1 MDISYAPYIPIPIP
15 TPASAAAAILVGR
28 LAAAERPPSVIV
40 SWSSWC
46 TPRNLC
52 IVLEGYMILMSSSS
66 FTANA
71 GTNQGYTRQ
80 SPL

>member
-1 MDISYAPYIPIPIP
+1 MDISYAPYIPIPVP
-15 TPASAAAAILVGR
+15 TAILVGR
-28 LAAAERPPSVIV
+28 LAAAERPPSVVV

-66 FTANA
+66 FTA

>member
-1 MDISYAPYIPIPIP
+1 MDISYAPYIPIHIP
-15 TPASAAAAILVGR
+15 TPAAAAILVGR

>member
-15 TPASAAAAILVGR
+15 TPAAAILVGR

-66 FTANA
+66 SSFTA

>member
-15 TPASAAAAILVGR
+15 TPTPAAAILVGR

-66 FTANA
+66 FTA
-71 GTNQGYTRQ
+71 GTNQGYTSSRRY
-80 SPL
+80 SPF